1 MLCLIVMVIG
11 QNWRMMSKVQFT
23 DDDVKKGIENIKGVS
38 SIVDSVMSPLGLD
51 PIEDFMINMA
61 LKESYAGAGYDTT
74 ATHTMGPWQIDPIR
88 MYDIQQ
94 NILNSK
100 TYQTRA
106 DTINNYLRSVGY
118 PEDFNIGNTVTV
130 LKDGDSYSYGD
141 MGQYANDPLVN
152 AFLARL
158 GLSSVGAEVPNWLAG
173 DGGEGGY
180 WKRHWNKSGAG
191 DPQEYID
198 MVQHWRPEYAATN
211 YNFKLK

>member
-1 MLCLIVMVIG
+1 
-11 QNWRMMSKVQFT
+11 MMSKVQFT

-152 AFLARL
+152 AFLTRL
-158 GLSSVGAEVPNWLAG
+158 ALTSVPEAVPSNIYGQA
-173 DGGEGGY
+173 DY
-180 WKRHWNKSGAG
+180 WKDHWNKSGAG
-191 DPQEYID
+191 QPHEFVKMMSEY
-198 MVQHWRPEYAATN
+198 RPHYFSVRDYQDKVMYKPMLLNKA
-211 YNFKLK
+211 FKYE